1 MYHFLLILLCIFFNR
16 VIIRIGILY
25 LLKILKVFS
34 ANYTYTGL
42 MIHLIFLK
50 VQFFR

>member
-1 MYHFLLILLCIFFNR
+1 M
-16 VIIRIGILY
+16 GILY

-42 MIHLIFLK
+42 MIHLIFSK